1 MLVLYLVV
9 MLAVRLVLYLVV
21 MLVLYSAVMLA
32 VQLVLYLVVM
42 LVIPKVYYLADEL
55 GRKHRNGEKK
65 RMKVRFM
72 QLNAHRVVTR
82 V

>member
-1 MLVLYLVV
+1 MLVV
-9 MLAVRLVLYLVV
+9 
-21 MLVLYSAVMLA
+21 YSAVMLA
-32 VQLVLYLVVM
+32 VRLVLYLVVM

-55 GRKHRNGEKK
+55 GRKHRNEEKK

-72 QLNAHRVVTR
+72 QFKRLQLNTHRVVAR